1 MSDALY
7 EVWRWALERKLSL
20 GSRERANLCAV
31 LVVPDTLSTWEVSRL
46 QLCIHTTTIVCRTSV
61 LSAVC
66 RGEQIKELV
75 GVVFS
80 LGFSSVVVH
89 QACAP
94 ETNTRRTIKSHHT
107 TL

>member
-1 MSDALY
+1 
-7 EVWRWALERKLSL
+7 
-20 GSRERANLCAV
+20 
-31 LVVPDTLSTWEVSRL
+31 LSTWEVSRL

-94 ETNTRRTIKSHHT
+94 ERRTHGAQSNHITRRSNVPSTPACDTGVNRSAVQQR
-107 TL
+107 